1 MPCLL
6 QNSYFCAMNPR
17 NKKIQIP
24 SFGDTTVIGINSSM
38 VDYRLAWNI
47 NNKLSIDLARY
58 DDLIFEGNPFSFFYY
73 SAGDNYNVYNLVSL
87 TYRERVLYAFT
98 PRLDYLFLIQNHLPA
113 EKLTHIMR
121 NLREIEG
128 LGHAFLLEKD
138 KNLRQVLETIA
149 DSEQRMMDKKKKRN
163 DINEIRR
170 QMREEEIQQ
179 KAFWASA
186 KP

>member
-1 MPCLL
+1 MPWLL
-6 QNSYFCAMNPR
+6 QNSYFCAMNPKNR
-17 NKKIQIP
+17 KIQIA
-24 SFGDTTVIGINSSM
+24 SFEDTTVVGINSSM
-38 VDYRLAWNI
+38 ADYKLAWNI
-47 NNKLSIDLARY
+47 NTKLSIDLVRY

-73 SAGDNYNVYNLVSL
+73 TAGDNYNVYNLVSL
-87 TYRERVLYAFT
+87 TYRERMLYAFT

-149 DSEQRMMDKKKKRN
+149 DGEQRMIDKKKKRN

-170 QMREEEIQQ
+170 QMREEETQQ
-179 KAFWASA
+179 KAFWAGTN
-186 KP
+186 P

>member
-1 MPCLL
+1 
-6 QNSYFCAMNPR
+6 MNPR

-58 DDLIFEGNPFSFFYY
+58 DDLIFEGNLFSFFYY

-87 TYRERVLYAFT
+87 TYRERMLYAFT

-149 DSEQRMMDKKKKRN
+149 DSEQRIMDKKKKRN

-179 KAFWASA
+179 KAFWAGA